1 MNFSIPELTFEEKL
15 KIDDERYAA
24 VHIQH
29 AAEVMKEKERERA
42 IKLRQEH
49 HEAMERLKVEKQ
61 ERSVQLEKELEE
73 ARKKAW
79 KPLVEKKEVKVY
91 KSAKE
96 RCVAEVYSNW
106 KAPLTL
112 EERYPEIQPNEFAP
126 SQIPGVK
133 CFVKVSETS
142 VKGEEVVKEI
152 APQYFEDQQVI
163 AELAKIHT
171 MLKSS
176 VKVSEIWSMF
186 RAGEFKT
193 LLQPKI
199 QPALVKICEHIGHHR
214 NVSIVLAQET
224 QEQAKK
230 HPVGLKAFLRM
241 VKHAKNIKPDA
252 LFKEIV
258 PKEMGL
264 FSSSTQELTKVSQ
277 MINQGIETEEIIA
290 FCEAGKLPA
299 LKKPETQQP
308 LINIVEKHG
317 HSVMVAQVLV
327 EEAYREAKYGKPQ
340 PPCCVVKLCSISLDF
355 VPEFPLSRADV
366 LCLDFCCVFRIL
378 GDTFFL
384 LYSIHLKINDSYH
397 YSMEI

>member
-1 MNFSIPELTFEEKL
+1 MKV
-15 KIDDERYAA
+15 DDERYAA

-29 AAEVMKEKERERA
+29 AAELMKEKERERA

-49 HEAMERLKVEKQ
+49 HEAMERLKVEKL

-73 ARKKAW
+73 AKRKAW
-79 KPLVEKKEVKVY
+79 KPLTEKKEVKVY

-106 KAPLTL
+106 KSAMTL

-152 APQYFEDQQVI
+152 APQFFEDQQVI
-163 AELAKIHT
+163 TELAKIHT

-186 RAGEFKT
+186 RAGEFKS

-258 PKEMGL
+258 PREMGM
-264 FSSSTQELTKVSQ
+264 FSSTTQELTKVSQ

-290 FCEAGKLPA
+290 CCEAGKLPA
-299 LKKPETQQP
+299 LKKPESQQP
-308 LINIVEKHG
+308 LINMVEKHG

-327 EEAYREAKYGKPQ
+327 EEAYREAKYGKPR
-340 PPCCVVKLCSISLDF
+340 PPSCIVRLCPVSLDF
-355 VPEFPLSRADV
+355 APEFPLSRAAV
-366 LCLDFCCVFRIL
+366 LCLDNFVVF
-378 GDTFFL
+378 
-384 LYSIHLKINDSYH
+384 KIFKGYPVF
-397 YSMEI
+397 II

>member
-1 MNFSIPELTFEEKL
+1 MNFPTPELTFEEKL
-15 KIDDERYAA
+15 KVDDERYAA

-29 AAEVMKEKERERA
+29 AAEIMKEKERERA
-42 IKLRQEH
+42 LKLRQEH
-49 HEAMERLKVEKQ
+49 HEALERLKVEKQ
-61 ERSVQLEKELEE
+61 ERSVQLQKELQE
-73 ARKKAW
+73 AKQKAW

-91 KSAKE
+91 KTATE
-96 RCVAEVYSNW
+96 RRVSEVYSNW
-106 KAPLTL
+106 KSPLTL
-112 EERYPEIQPNEFAP
+112 EERYPVLQPNEFAP

-163 AELAKIHT
+163 AELSKVHT

-176 VKVSEIWSMF
+176 VKVSEIWAMF
-186 RAGEFKT
+186 RAGEFKA
-193 LLQPKI
+193 LMQPKV
-199 QPALVKICEHIGHHR
+199 QTALVKICEHIGHQR

-241 VKHAKNIKPDA
+241 LKHAKNVKTET
-252 LFKEIV
+252 LFKEVV
-258 PKEMGL
+258 PREMGL

-277 MINQGIETEEIIA
+277 MINQGVETEEIIA

-327 EEAYREAKYGKPQ
+327 EEAYREAKYGKPRS
-340 PPCCVVKLCSISLDF
+340 PPCCLVYLSPVLVVSQSFL
-355 VPEFPLSRADV
+355 PLELSCHV
-366 LCLDFCCVFRIL
+366 
-378 GDTFFL
+378 
-384 LYSIHLKINDSYH
+384 
-397 YSMEI
+397 